1 MVSNDKETLKM
12 KVEQILQ
19 KSRENMN
26 NLCKSCPV
34 CNGRACR
41 NTIPGPGAK
50 GSGTVAIR
58 NYDAWKNI
66 HLVMDTICEN
76 TPVSTQTKL
85 FGHTFRLPVFAGP
98 VGAVSMHYGDAYV
111 DQTYNKVLV
120 KACKDAG
127 IMAFTGDGMDDQIMI
142 GATQNIKENDGIG
155 VPTIKP
161 WAKEMVV
168 EKLKLAKE
176 ADALAIAMDID
187 AAGLPFLKGFV
198 PPAGRKNVKELK
210 EIVQEID
217 VPFIVKGI
225 LSVKGALK
233 AKEAGA
239 AAIVV
244 SNHGGRVLDDT
255 PATADVLEE
264 IVQAIG
270 KDMTILVDGGIRS
283 GQDIFKA
290 LALGADGVL
299 IARPFVNMIYGAQEE
314 GVKAL
319 VDQLE
324 QELIDTMEMCG
335 ASTIQEIT
343 RDMVR

>member
-1 MVSNDKETLKM
+1 M

-26 NLCKSCPV
+26 DLCKSCPV

-264 IVQAIG
+264 IVQAVG

-299 IARPFVNMIYGAQEE
+299 VARPFVNMIYGAQEE

-343 RDMVR
+343 RDMIR

>member
-1 MVSNDKETLKM
+1 M

-26 NLCKSCPV
+26 DLCKSCPV

-76 TPVSTQTKL
+76 TPVSTQTEL
-85 FGHTFRLPVFAGP
+85 FGHTFRLPAFAGP

-161 WAKEMVV
+161 WTKEMVV

-176 ADALAIAMDID
+176 AGALAIAMDID

-198 PPAGRKNVKELK
+198 PPAGRKNVEELK

-239 AAIVV
+239 SCIVV

-264 IVQAIG
+264 IVQAVG

-299 IARPFVNMIYGAQEE
+299 VARPFVNMIYGAQEE

-343 RDMVR
+343 RDMIR

>member
-1 MVSNDKETLKM
+1 M

-26 NLCKSCPV
+26 DLCKSCPV

-76 TPVSTQTKL
+76 TPVSTQTNL

-111 DQTYNKVLV
+111 DQNYNKVLV

-176 ADALAIAMDID
+176 AGALAIAMDID

-210 EIVQEID
+210 EIVQEIN

-239 AAIVV
+239 SCIVV

-264 IVQAIG
+264 IVQAVG

-314 GVKAL
+314 GVKVL

-343 RDMVR
+343 RDMIR

>member
-1 MVSNDKETLKM
+1 M

-111 DQTYNKVLV
+111 DQTYNKVLI

-239 AAIVV
+239 SCIVV

-264 IVQAIG
+264 IVQAVG

-283 GQDIFKA
+283 GQDIFKV

>member
-1 MVSNDKETLKM
+1 M

-26 NLCKSCPV
+26 DLCKSCPV

-76 TPVSTQTKL
+76 TPVSTQAKL

-161 WAKEMVV
+161 WAKEIVV

-198 PPAGRKNVKELK
+198 PPAGRKNVEELK

-239 AAIVV
+239 SAIVV

-264 IVQAIG
+264 IVQAVG

-299 IARPFVNMIYGAQEE
+299 IARPFVNMTYGAQEE

-343 RDMVR
+343 RDMIR